1 MYNKNKSL
9 TDDCVCLGWGCRWAG
24 SIIHVGQHAFILLKL
39 RNKKINMTVQHI
51 LIFFFT
57 HVTM

>member
-24 SIIHVGQHAFILLKL
+24 SIIYVGQHAFILLKL
-39 RNKKINMTVQHI
+39 RNKKPFL
-51 LIFFFT
+51 LI
-57 HVTM
+57 